1 MYLVCILLPHIIYTF
16 ARLRREIAEELERSR
31 FAGGR
36 ILSEEIYIYIYIDEC
51 IKLYKFTVSP

>member
-1 MYLVCILLPHIIYTF
+1 MYTLATYIYTF

-36 ILSEEIYIYIYIDEC
+36 ILSEEIYIYIGEC